1 MSSKSLERYI
11 LRYKIIY
18 SRVALILGIIVVI
31 SGCWLGSLGYQPEV
45 TGWMLNIFGC
55 QILYNDNNLAP
66 AFFLFVVGLFVIIIT
81 QYRVRTKGKS
91 KGQSDIAGKVLLY
104 KFIYSIIGL
113 IIGVLSTI
121 LGIVLAEMGGNG
133 CPPNWTTKI
142 TSDEN
147 LFSVGV
153 MFFLA
158 GIIILIATRY
168 RIRIYN
174 NLGEGNGKEIHN

>member
-11 LRYKIIY
+11 LRYKVIY
-18 SRVALILGIIVVI
+18 SRVALILGIIAVI

-45 TGWMLNIFGC
+45 TGWMFNIFGC
-55 QILYNDNNLAP
+55 QILYNENNWAP
-66 AFFLFVVGLFVIIIT
+66 AFFLFVVGLFLIIIT
-81 QYRVRTKGKS
+81 QYRIRTKRKPQ
-91 KGQSDIAGKVLLY
+91 GQRDIDGKVLLY
-104 KFIYSIIGL
+104 KFIYSMTGL
-113 IIGVLSTI
+113 TVGVFCTI
-121 LGIVLAEMGGNG
+121 FGIVLAEMGGNG
-133 CPPNWTTKI
+133 CPPDWATKI

-153 MFFLA
+153 IFFLV

-174 NLGEGNGKEIHN
+174 SL

>member
-11 LRYKIIY
+11 LRYKTIY
-18 SRVALILGIIVVI
+18 STVALILGIIVVI

-45 TGWMLNIFGC
+45 TGWMFNIFGC

-66 AFFLFVVGLFVIIIT
+66 AFFLFSVGLLLIIIT
-81 QYRVRTKGKS
+81 QYRIRTKRKP
-91 KGQSDIAGKVLLY
+91 KGQSDIDGEILLY
-104 KFIYSIIGL
+104 KFIYSMTGL
-113 IIGVLSTI
+113 VVGVLCTI

-133 CPPNWTTKI
+133 CPPDWTTKI

-153 MFFLA
+153 IFFLA

-168 RIRIYN
+168 RIRIHN
-174 NLGEGNGKEIHN
+174 SLGEDSTQEINN